1 MTISRGIINIFGIIS
16 IISMLLS
23 LSLYLFRSLY
33 IYVLKMEYKS
43 DFHIQIQR
51 NINSILPFL
60 TKYHN
65 LFWFICTLSS
75 CIWILYI

>member
-16 IISMLLS
+16 ILSMILAI
-23 LSLYLFRSLY
+23 SLYLFRGIYMY
-33 IYVLKMEYKS
+33 ILKNKYKS
-43 DFHIQIQR
+43 GFYISIQK

-65 LFWFICTLSS
+65 LFWFLCTLSS
-75 CIWILYI
+75 CIWILYS